1 MMFGEMCN
9 RGLSFCF
16 LALLAVGCNFDES
29 GEPPFR
35 DAPVPPEVEPPPPPM
50 VDGDSDDDGVLDSI
64 DNCQFV
70 KNSLQGDEDGDSI
83 GDRCDNCPVVANA
96 DQRNRGELL
105 SGHDADGLGDACD
118 PRGFL
123 PGDEIAFFDG
133 FNDEQNP
140 AWSVAQGP
148 NTLWSLKEGQIRV
161 APTNLETT
169 LELRGSDFKNPYVE
183 TRVHVNRLKPP
194 APVHAAGLVASF
206 SGFANNRKGYGCSV
220 LGAIQ
225 PQRAFTFLEILDIP
239 RTPLASTK
247 LPSSDEAKDGYV
259 IRYQAEDKARS
270 CSVTAGTNGLPTTV
284 LANEDT
290 HEGGQIGLTVLGAAA
305 NFDYILVYSLGGP
318 F

>member
-183 TRVHVNRLKPP
+183 TRVHVNRLNHP
-194 APVHAAGLVASF
+194 HLCT
-206 SGFANNRKGYGCSV
+206 RQV
-220 LGAIQ
+220 LW
-225 PQRAFTFLEILDIP
+225 LLS
-239 RTPLASTK
+239 LASPTIERDTAVVY
-247 LPSSDEAKDGYV
+247 L
-259 IRYQAEDKARS
+259 ARS
-270 CSVTAGTNGLPTTV
+270 NHSEHSLFSRSWTSRERRWLAQSYLLPMKQKTATSSGIRRKIKREAV
-284 LANEDT
+284 R
-290 HEGGQIGLTVLGAAA
+290 
-305 NFDYILVYSLGGP
+305 
-318 F
+318 